1 MIRHTKLLYDTEDKK
16 ATNKGNEMFM
26 KIVIFLLKLEMP
38 GLLIGGGMIQCIH
51 VFSEDAEGKELIMI

>member
-1 MIRHTKLLYDTEDKK
+1 
-16 ATNKGNEMFM
+16 MFM
-26 KIVIFLLKLEMP
+26 KIMIFLLKLEMP